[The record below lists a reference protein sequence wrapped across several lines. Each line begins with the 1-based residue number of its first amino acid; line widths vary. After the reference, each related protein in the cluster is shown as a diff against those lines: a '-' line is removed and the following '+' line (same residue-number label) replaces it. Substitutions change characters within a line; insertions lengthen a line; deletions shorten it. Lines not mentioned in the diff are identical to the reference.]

1 MGLERI
7 YAAVSNSNSIYKT
20 PLFVEILSKLKE
32 ITGKAP
38 IFLLD
43 DVFGELDA
51 FRTTKISEYLREVG
65 QAFITITDFA
75 NMSFLKRNEDDLLIN
90 VYKGT
95 TAYA

>member
-1 MGLERI
+1 MRFAEFF
-7 YAAVSNSNSIYKT
+7 Y
-20 PLFVEILSKLKE
+20 LKE

-51 FRTTKISEYLREVG
+51 SRSMKISEYLREVG

-75 NMSFLKRNEDDLLIN
+75 NFSFLLKTDADTIIKLNRGEA
-90 VYKGT
+90 VY
-95 TAYA
+95 A